1 VHFIGLVKENKLMKK
16 HGVSNFKIMSDDV
29 YRDPFHDP
37 VTEKWD
43 HHGLNST
50 ST

>member
-1 VHFIGLVKENKLMKK
+1 VHFVEFAKENKLMKM

-29 YRDPFHDP
+29 YRDPLCNP
-37 VTEKWD
+37 VSEKWD